1 MLTATQ
7 MKQDCCGCM
16 ACSFSCPK
24 SAISMKEDECGFLY
38 PEINHEL
45 CVHCNLCT
53 KVCPLQNTYTGA
65 DAVPDIYALQNHQ
78 KAIVSE
84 SSSGGMFSLL
94 ADWTLAQGGVIY
106 GVSFDEGFQVR
117 HMRADSAEKAAA
129 FRTSKYV
136 QSDPSHIY
144 QTICDDLANGL
155 TVLLTGTPCQIAGVA
170 RFLEIKHA
178 DTTSLYTCD
187 NICHGVP
194 SPGVWKDYLEILK
207 SKYMDTDAQITSIN
221 MRICCLYLKNFPLT
235 KYSSV
240 FSQSVHP
247 ASIAITQ
254 AIKGRQILPWEISGM
269 WTARASNLMLPVV

>member
-94 ADWTLAQGGVIY
+94 AEFL
-106 GVSFDEGFQVR
+106 S
-117 HMRADSAEKAAA
+117 MRASRCAICAQTRQKKLRLSALQNMCK
-129 FRTSKYV
+129 V
-136 QSDPSHIY
+136 IHHIY
-144 QTICDDLANGL
+144 IRRSVMTWQTAL
-155 TVLLTGTPCQIAGVA
+155 Q
-170 RFLEIKHA
+170 
-178 DTTSLYTCD
+178 
-187 NICHGVP
+187 
-194 SPGVWKDYLEILK
+194 
-207 SKYMDTDAQITSIN
+207 
-221 MRICCLYLKNFPLT
+221 CCL
-235 KYSSV
+235 
-240 FSQSVHP
+240 P
-247 ASIAITQ
+247 A
-254 AIKGRQILPWEISGM
+254 LP
-269 WTARASNLMLPVV
+269 ARLQVLPVFWK

>member
-106 GVSFDEGFQVR
+106 GVSFDEGF
-117 HMRADSAEKAAA
+117 
-129 FRTSKYV
+129 
-136 QSDPSHIY
+136 
-144 QTICDDLANGL
+144 
-155 TVLLTGTPCQIAGVA
+155 
-170 RFLEIKHA
+170 
-178 DTTSLYTCD
+178 
-187 NICHGVP
+187 
-194 SPGVWKDYLEILK
+194 
-207 SKYMDTDAQITSIN
+207 
-221 MRICCLYLKNFPLT
+221 
-235 KYSSV
+235 
-240 FSQSVHP
+240 
-247 ASIAITQ
+247 
-254 AIKGRQILPWEISGM
+254 
-269 WTARASNLMLPVV
+269 

>member
-136 QSDPSHIY
+136 QSLSLIHISEPTRLGMISY
-144 QTICDDLANGL
+144 AVFCLKKKKTL
-155 TVLLTGTPCQIAGVA
+155 
-170 RFLEIKHA
+170 KKK
-178 DTTSLYTCD
+178 
-187 NICHGVP
+187 NIQ
-194 SPGVWKDYLEILK
+194 K
-207 SKYMDTDAQITSIN
+207 
-221 MRICCLYLKNFPLT
+221 
-235 KYSSV
+235 
-240 FSQSVHP
+240 
-247 ASIAITQ
+247 
-254 AIKGRQILPWEISGM
+254 
-269 WTARASNLMLPVV
+269 

>member
-38 PEINHEL
+38 PEINQEL

-117 HMRADSAEKAAA
+117 HMRADSVEKLRLSALPNMC
-129 FRTSKYV
+129 KV
-136 QSDPSHIY
+136 IHHIY
-144 QTICDDLANGL
+144 IRRSVMTWQTAL
-155 TVLLTGTPCQIAGVA
+155 Q
-170 RFLEIKHA
+170 
-178 DTTSLYTCD
+178 
-187 NICHGVP
+187 
-194 SPGVWKDYLEILK
+194 
-207 SKYMDTDAQITSIN
+207 
-221 MRICCLYLKNFPLT
+221 CCLPALPARLQVFP
-235 KYSSV
+235 V
-240 FSQSVHP
+240 FW
-247 ASIAITQ
+247 
-254 AIKGRQILPWEISGM
+254 K
-269 WTARASNLMLPVV
+269 

>member
-144 QTICDDLANGL
+144 QTICDDLAN
-155 TVLLTGTPCQIAGVA
+155 A
-170 RFLEIKHA
+170 
-178 DTTSLYTCD
+178 
-187 NICHGVP
+187 
-194 SPGVWKDYLEILK
+194 
-207 SKYMDTDAQITSIN
+207 M
-221 MRICCLYLKNFPLT
+221 
-235 KYSSV
+235 
-240 FSQSVHP
+240 
-247 ASIAITQ
+247 
-254 AIKGRQILPWEISGM
+254 
-269 WTARASNLMLPVV
+269 